1 LSRRIAFFDFDGTIT
16 DRDTLLE
23 IFKYKHGNFKFWF
36 GFLLHTPVLVAYRLK
51 IVSNQSAKEQML
63 RFFFGNMPIAQFRAQ
78 CVAFSKNKLSH
89 LTRPKALDE
98 IKKLQ
103 EAGTEVVIV
112 SASAQ
117 DWIKDWCLEIG
128 VSLIATHLEVKDS
141 KVTGKIEGRNCHGEE
156 KVRRIQ
162 AAYNL
167 TEYNEIYCYGD
178 SKGDK
183 PMLALGT
190 ISFYKPFR

>member
-1 LSRRIAFFDFDGTIT
+1 
-16 DRDTLLE
+16 
-23 IFKYKHGNFKFWF
+23 
-36 GFLLHTPVLVAYRLK
+36 
-51 IVSNQSAKEQML
+51 ML
-63 RFFFGNMPIAQFRAQ
+63 RFFFGSMPIAQFRAQ
-78 CVAFSKNKLSH
+78 CVAFSKNKLH
-89 LTRPKALDE
+89 RFVRTKALEE

-103 EAGTEVVIV
+103 ASNAEVVIV

-117 DWIKDWCLEIG
+117 DWIKDWCAEMG
-128 VSLIATHLEVKDS
+128 VSLIATQLEVKDG

-162 AAYNL
+162 EAYNL
-167 TEYNEIYCYGD
+167 SEYNEIYCYGD
-178 SKGDK
+178 TKGDK